1 MAGPRYVRTHSIHN
15 ETAEDPSV
23 CPRTLHMSPP
33 CLDTKKNLLT
43 KMPLNIHTCSRSSL
57 ETFRGDAIQRVGS
70 PHGEAASE
78 RPAGADG
85 GSRGRVRPPHVRID
99 VAHVMRQDRPSF
111 ADDKQRQNLSA
122 LQEQG
127 RVCRSSHVS
136 ITQLGSRLS
145 VLLT

>member
-1 MAGPRYVRTHSIHN
+1 MAGPRYVRTHSIRN

-85 GSRGRVRPPHVRID
+85 GSRAECGRLID